1 MATPRA
7 HRLWAVAVSLL
18 LVATPAATVAG
29 AAADDSQA
37 TAISPDSQATVI
49 SPDDPPVPLQQSDG
63 HDSNACFPE
72 DGYNFTIGTLGPQ
85 IEMVVHLSLLTN
97 LGGPGTLGIELAGTT
112 AEDVPPMIELRTG
125 VVFRGVTDVER
136 FLNDPFGLFAIA
148 YEYRFNLPLG
158 GSGVD
163 YESDEPPISG
173 PVGDADC

>member
-1 MATPRA
+1 MGTPRT

-18 LVATPAATVAG
+18 LATSPVAAVGGGAGG
-29 AAADDSQA
+29 AAVGGAEGV
-37 TAISPDSQATVI
+37 TAISA
-49 SPDDPPVPLQQSDG
+49 SPAEPTIPLQQTDTP
-63 HDSNACFPE
+63 DSNACFPE
-72 DGYNFTIGTLGPQ
+72 GGYNFTIGTLGPQ

-112 AEDVPPMIELRTG
+112 AENVPPMIELRTG
-125 VVFRGVTDVER
+125 VVFRGVTDVDR
-136 FLNDPFGLFAIA
+136 FLSDPFGLFAIA